1 MQSSSIEILAKL
13 NYAHTPMKI
22 EADKEIMIAS
32 LRLYCHSMQKLST
45 HQDKFQFVTPWNC
58 NWKLSLLLWKS
69 WMEIFPTLLRAQ
81 IKIKVW
87 RDLLRKTQSSD
98 FRWSSKVLVL
108 WNFFLPRLD
117 PHLKTVYFGNWTLL
131 CHKFMTSNT
140 YTTLHRAEAR
150 GTKRWSRSSKEGVKI
165 CKFRFNYTH
174 LSFCQRGFHA
184 VFD

>member
-108 WNFFLPRLD
+108 WNFFSLVLTHTSKQFILATELYYVISLWHQTPTQGRGAW
-117 PHLKTVYFGNWTLL
+117 HKKMVTVLK
-131 CHKFMTSNT
+131 
-140 YTTLHRAEAR
+140 R
-150 GTKRWSRSSKEGVKI
+150 RS
-165 CKFRFNYTH
+165 
-174 LSFCQRGFHA
+174 
-184 VFD
+184 